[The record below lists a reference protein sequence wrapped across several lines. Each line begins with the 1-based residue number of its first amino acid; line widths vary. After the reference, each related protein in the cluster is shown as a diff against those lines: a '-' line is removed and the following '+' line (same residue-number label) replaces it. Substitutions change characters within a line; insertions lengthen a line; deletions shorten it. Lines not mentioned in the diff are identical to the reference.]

1 MEVTFQEQKWE
12 IENTSVGV
20 EELFARMAA
29 LQNER
34 SLHISHIIID
44 EQILYNDYR
53 EYVEERLQSIG
64 KIQIEAVTLQQY
76 VDQLLVTSHEYC
88 SRAIELLPAL
98 SAQYYQAPNQDSWS
112 QFESLLEG
120 LEWLTQV
127 ASLIEE
133 HNIHYS
139 NLPTY
144 LEIHASLRQVLSEM
158 LQSVERKENSAI
170 GDLLHYEILP
180 LLEKLEQELNILM
193 SEEGVK

>member
-12 IENTSVGV
+12 IENTSIGV
-20 EELFARMAA
+20 EELFTRITA

-53 EYVEERLQSIG
+53 EYVEERLQSIEQ
-64 KIQIEAVTLQQY
+64 IQIEAVTLQQY
-76 VDQLLVTSHEYC
+76 VEQLLVTSHEYC

-112 QFESLLEG
+112 QFESLLGG

-133 HNIHYS
+133 HNIQYS
-139 NLPTY
+139 NLSTY

-158 LQSVERKENSAI
+158 LQSVERKENAAI

-180 LLEKLEQELNILM
+180 LLEKLEQELNTSL